1 MTHRLPTPPAPG
13 PRPASHAEEERRQ
26 AIRIESERDFQ
37 AFAESVR
44 RSSEQELEQA
54 LRSR

>member
-1 MTHRLPTPPAPG
+1 MKHRFPTPPVPEA
-13 PRPASHAEEERRQ
+13 RQASRDEEERRR
-26 AIRIESERDFQ
+26 AIRIESER
-37 AFAESVR
+37 AFEAYAESVK